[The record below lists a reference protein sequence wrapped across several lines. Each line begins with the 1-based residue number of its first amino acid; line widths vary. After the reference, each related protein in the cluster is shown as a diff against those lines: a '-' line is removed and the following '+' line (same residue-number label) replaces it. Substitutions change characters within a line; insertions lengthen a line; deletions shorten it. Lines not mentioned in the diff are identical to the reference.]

1 MTTNDNEWYNE
12 RRVGRVTTN
21 DNKWQRVVQR
31 MKINEH
37 EWEQVKESDFEFR
50 MKQNMQCTI
59 KICLGV

>member
-21 DNKWQRVVQR
+21 DNKWKRVVQR

>member
-59 KICLGV
+59 KIYLGV

>member
-59 KICLGV
+59 KIYLVV